1 MEEVQ
6 VQNNQNEPKK
16 MSNKAIALL
25 IVGVIAVSTVI
36 ALLIVFALDKPN
48 ETSYLNINNFNRIS
62 NGMTY
67 EQVVEV
73 LDDHEGTLQTSAG
86 SGEYLIEYYNWT
98 NNSGTK
104 IIVVGF
110 QNGIVM
116 AKSQVGLK

>member
-1 MEEVQ
+1 MEDLQ

-16 MSNKAIALL
+16 INNKAIALL
-25 IVGVIAVSTVI
+25 ILGVIAFSTVI
-36 ALLIVFALDKPN
+36 ALLIVFAIDKPN

-116 AKSQVGLK
+116 AKSQIGLK